1 MQPSITLISEAAGAG
16 ASEASRGQ
24 VRSLFLREDSVHGVA

>member
-1 MQPSITLISEAAGAG
+1 MQLSITLISEAAGAS

-24 VRSLFLREDSVHGVA
+24 VRSMPLREDSVHGVA